1 MIYMTLLDVLIN
13 AIYLVL
19 PIFFLPA
26 LLTMRYYAKRSGA
39 KQKYKELQAAGII
52 NPRKLYR

>member
-1 MIYMTLLDVLIN
+1 MNLLDVFIE

-26 LLTMRYYAKRSGA
+26 LLTMRYYGKRAGER
-39 KQKYKELQAAGII
+39 KLRKELQKHGLI
-52 NPRKLYR
+52 NPLKLYR

>member
-1 MIYMTLLDVLIN
+1 MDLFDAFVD

-26 LLTMRYYAKRSGA
+26 LLTMQYYAKRQGA
-39 KQKYKELQAAGII
+39 KKLRKELESAGLI
-52 NPRKLYR
+52 NPQKLYR